1 MQKVTTWA
9 LAIGAAVI
17 FSASYLLDGKTDADV
32 AQAVAADL
40 EDARHHARRAKHEKT
55 VDEVFATYSQLAGSK
70 R

>member
-40 EDARHHARRAKHEKT
+40 ADARHQALCAKHEKT

>member
-32 AQAVAADL
+32 AQSVAADL
-40 EDARHHARRAKHEKT
+40 DDARHQAHRAKHEKT
-55 VDEVFATYSQLAGSK
+55 IDEVFATYSQLAGSK
-70 R
+70 Q